1 MNAQVDAGAALMRLD
16 PAGDEAEKVVGER
29 VALPGPE
36 AAPAGADRGTAQ
48 DGLAA
53 MQALITGYDVS
64 AEHGQQLVA
73 EYAAA
78 RGELPVDDPE
88 LLHGELALLTTFAD
102 LSELSRNR
110 PTSAEEEAD
119 EQVHSPR
126 EHFHSYLHS
135 LDIDREALP
144 ESFRARLS
152 RALLHYGVSRAWS
165 PARRW
170 RRRCSASSWP
180 SSGRPTSCP
189 SSSRCSTAG

>member
-1 MNAQVDAGAALMRLD
+1 MDDA
-16 PAGDEAEKVVGER
+16 
-29 VALPGPE
+29 
-36 AAPAGADRGTAQ
+36 
-48 DGLAA
+48 
-53 MQALITGYDVS
+53 
-64 AEHGQQLVA
+64 
-73 EYAAA
+73 
-78 RGELPVDDPE
+78 E

-110 PTSAEEEAD
+110 PTSAEEQSD

-144 ESFRARLS
+144 ESFRAPAEQGAA
-152 RALLHYGVSRAWS
+152 ALRRRRAWS
-165 PARRW
+165 PAARW

-189 SSSRCSTAG
+189 SSWRCWTAG